1 VKKGMFL
8 ALVVHPL
15 FLLLRLLA
23 LKMARG
29 AKMETE
35 LCVVPW
41 RWLSR
46 MWSWKAAQAGRER
59 CSARGAKGPFPGG
72 PEPILAEKP
81 HALAA
86 GIFTRH
92 GRVRSVGPDGV
103 SALCRGTGEL
113 YTCGWSFEAGWHR
126 SCPSIGRCSH
136 LWAFETVTVRP
147 KDLRRQ
153 RVEEAS

>member
-1 VKKGMFL
+1 MPREDARSKGM
-8 ALVVHPL
+8 
-15 FLLLRLLA
+15 RLLGEDR
-23 LKMARG
+23 L
-29 AKMETE
+29 
-35 LCVVPW
+35 W
-41 RWLSR
+41 
-46 MWSWKAAQAGRER
+46 
-59 CSARGAKGPFPGG
+59 
-72 PEPILAEKP
+72 
-81 HALAA
+81 
-86 GIFTRH
+86 
-92 GRVRSVGPDGV
+92 VRPVGPDGV